1 MLLFE
6 CGFLHNYWT
15 LGFFLLFSFR
25 VCCECPKLPIQI
37 IFHLHIPM
45 SLILRSSYFKMA
57 TIEVFG
63 SFVPLTLPLQ
73 DDHHVKVSEDL
84 FNLRFN
90 LRIRSIYVEQEMYLT
105 NGDIL
110 EIC

>member
-1 MLLFE
+1 M
-6 CGFLHNYWT
+6 
-15 LGFFLLFSFR
+15 
-25 VCCECPKLPIQI
+25 PKIANTNN
-37 IFHLHIPM
+37 FHLHIPM

-90 LRIRSIYVEQEMYLT
+90 LRIGSIYVEQEMYLT